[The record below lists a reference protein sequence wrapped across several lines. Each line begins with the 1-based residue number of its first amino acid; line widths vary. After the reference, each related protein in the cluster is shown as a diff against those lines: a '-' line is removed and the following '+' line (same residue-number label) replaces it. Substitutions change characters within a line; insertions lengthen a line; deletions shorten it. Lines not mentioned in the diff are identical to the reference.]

1 MPFQHSS
8 SALLLLEDGRAFPGR
23 SFGAEGEAFG
33 EAVFNTALSG
43 YQEVLTDPS
52 YAGQIVTMTVPLV
65 GNTGIVPGDGES
77 ERIQVAGF
85 VVREATRRHSSWRAR
100 RGLPETLREQ
110 AVVAIE
116 GVDTRALTLHL
127 RERGAMRAGLSTVDL
142 DPASLLRRV
151 LAIPRM
157 EGQDLTALVSCAAPH
172 LWEGR
177 EPGFPAPAPGDAPSR
192 ALAAPRFRV
201 AALDCGAKANIF
213 RLLHARGCELLILPS
228 SAGAE
233 ELLERQPDGI
243 FLSNGPGDPDAVR
256 GAIDT
261 LRELHRL
268 APEIP
273 TFGICLGFQLLAL
286 AHGGDTYKLRFGHR
300 GVNHPVRNRLREAV
314 EITSQNHGFA
324 VRGDEGALADMP
336 AFEVTHVNLN
346 DGTLEG
352 FRHRELPIFAVQYH
366 PEAAPGPHDSRYLFD
381 EFVAAMA
388 AAGSGARSAAPH
400 PRTRMPQARPRDRAP
415 RAG

>member
-1 MPFQHSS
+1 MPFHGSPP
-8 SALLLLEDGRAFPGR
+8 ALLLLEDGRVFPGR
-23 SFGAEGEAFG
+23 SFGAAGEAFG

-52 YAGQIVTMTVPLV
+52 YAGQIVAMTVPLV

-100 RGLPETLREQ
+100 AGLPETLREQ
-110 AVVAIE
+110 GVVAIE

-127 RERGAMRAGLSTVDL
+127 RERGAMRAAISTVDL
-142 DPASLLRRV
+142 DPASLLLRV
-151 LAIPRM
+151 LQIPRM
-157 EGQDLTALVSCAAPH
+157 EGQDLTALVSCAAAH
-172 LWEGR
+172 LWDGR
-177 EPGFPAPAPGDAPSR
+177 EPGFPAPDQLDLVPGSP
-192 ALAAPRFRV
+192 AAFPRFRV
-201 AALDCGAKANIF
+201 VALDCGAKANIF
-213 RLLHARGCELLILPS
+213 RLLHERGCELVIVPS
-228 SAGAE
+228 SAGAR
-233 ELLERQPDGI
+233 ELLAREPDGI

-256 GAIDT
+256 VAIAT
-261 LRELHRL
+261 LKEAHRI
-268 APEIP
+268 APEVP

-286 AHGGDTYKLRFGHR
+286 AHGGGTYKLRFGHR

-324 VRGDEGALADMP
+324 VRGDPSGADGMP
-336 AFEVTHVNLN
+336 AFDVTHVNLN

-381 EFVAAMA
+381 EFVEAMA
-388 AAGSGARSAAPH
+388 AY
-400 PRTRMPQARPRDRAP
+400 RPRRP
-415 RAG
+415 RAGASIEG